1 MILCDEGSVNMVLR
15 YKKLSQASA
24 SFTTLAS
31 SRANCHSREVWAHR
45 VRFIVTSNR
54 WWKELQCSAWED
66 AEWLRQNSLYV
77 HVTEPLW
84 L

>member
-1 MILCDEGSVNMVLR
+1 MILCDEGSVHMVLR
-15 YKKLSQASA
+15 YKKLFQASA

-31 SRANCHSREVWAHR
+31 SRTNCHSYEVWAHG
-45 VRFIVTSNR
+45 VQFIVTSNR
-54 WWKELQCSAWED
+54 WWKELQSSAWED
-66 AEWLRQNSLYV
+66 AEWLRQNSVYV